1 MNTKYDGIL
10 LSLIITII
18 SVLIFFSLANS
29 VHADSVIA
37 TIPVGTNPVDVAF
50 NPNNR
55 DMYVVNQVGGG
66 NTCTVS
72 VIDSITNQVI
82 ATIPVGIRS
91 SDIAF
96 NPSKYEGKLEYSIGK
111 YERLIRATI
120 PIKLSSSKE
129 EVESKSCY
137 LLLSFDL
144 NSNVMDVIENKI
156 MPFIGKNIEQK
167 L

>member
-37 TIPVGTNPVDVAF
+37 TIPVGTNPVNVAF

-111 YERLIRATI
+111 
-120 PIKLSSSKE
+120 
-129 EVESKSCY
+129 
-137 LLLSFDL
+137 
-144 NSNVMDVIENKI
+144 
-156 MPFIGKNIEQK
+156 
-167 L
+167 

>member
-50 NPNNR
+50 NHNNR
-55 DMYVVNQVGGG
+55 DMYLVNQVGGG